1 MTPQEIQKQN
11 IESTKIP
18 EKEEWKNENLNIPKS
33 ATLSKYPN
41 FDVFTKTLNTIDS
54 ETKAKLLAI
63 LGSIPEDELTMYIEM
78 DADNSNLITEDDI
91 KRFIKEKAIY
101 TPKLNTTIND
111 TIDLKTETLKENW
124 VWNLDQEKTAKE
136 ENKKINKT
144 NFSLF
149 KEKLPLLTKAFQNNN
164 EILDILNKITWKYN
178 EQEQINKLIWD
189 ELLSATEKNQND
201 IKDLLNNYFSN
212 KDNAKEF
219 FQTLNEKNPELYKE
233 TYNAVIAISPELKN
247 NFTAWWIPS
256 EPYKVEKPIPEK
268 PDDKAI
274 ISQFPWAKP
283 EDIEKRWDLVSYGDK
298 TIDLKTG
305 KAFISGEWWYAIE
318 TSMKVPNS
326 LDLRVKYQKE
336 RLEIIDEIKTNE
348 KILHLL
354 ENKETLKQKLETL
367 KNNKSTQEKS
377 AQDLQIDIEINA
389 IETEIKKIN
398 EKLKIAIPWY
408 SEEQDNNLKTFL
420 KEKITQSQ
428 EKLTAL
434 KTKFDEDMQKLLEAW
449 QDEILARDKKVRETM
464 SFLDDLWITNINQ
477 NDLQKIIDRINIHP
491 HAYGFSK
498 KIDLK
503 AWFEWSPTDALKQK
517 KEFFHL
523 FSKIYEKMNFIPPV
537 NESIIE
543 WFNKDERLKND
554 TIFKQKLEDIWV
566 TKGWAI
572 QIETVMNILWE
583 KPEERERV
591 YNGKP
596 TQKEKVNEIVETK

>member
-1 MTPQEIQKQN
+1 MNPQEIQKQN
-11 IESTKIP
+11 LEANKA
-18 EKEEWKNENLNIPKS
+18 KETINENNKSKDKLQKIIEKSNLKPETIENLRKILALVDINELNDFIISEPDLDDIINNGKDIDL
-33 ATLSKYPN
+33 TLSLEWIIDN
-41 FDVFTKTLNTIDS
+41 FLMKFWESKSDNKTQKEIKSNYERNTKTSSSWNITNNSDI
-54 ETKAKLLAI
+54 TKTNNENIKNNIKEWQEIINKNISTYKKIFADNKDFLKLLDDSIINYEIALKNPLDTKHQETIKAI
-63 LGSIPEDELTMYIEM
+63 TEFLKTTENRKAIFDKLATSWSKELYEETYQ
-78 DADNSNLITEDDI
+78 ALSNLS
-91 KRFIKEKAIY
+91 
-101 TPKLNTTIND
+101 PTIS
-111 TIDLKTETLKENW
+111 W
-124 VWNLDQEKTAKE
+124 
-136 ENKKINKT
+136 
-144 NFSLF
+144 
-149 KEKLPLLTKAFQNNN
+149 
-164 EILDILNKITWKYN
+164 Y
-178 EQEQINKLIWD
+178 
-189 ELLSATEKNQND
+189 LSD
-201 IKDLLNNYFSN
+201 
-212 KDNAKEF
+212 
-219 FQTLNEKNPELYKE
+219 
-233 TYNAVIAISPELKN
+233 
-247 NFTAWWIPS
+247 IPS
-256 EPYKVEKPIPEK
+256 TIYKVEKLDSGKIEDRP
-268 PDDKAI
+268 I
-274 ISQFPWAKP
+274 ISQFPWANPK
-283 EDIEKRWDLVSYGDK
+283 DIERRWNLVSYWDK
-298 TIDLKTG
+298 TIDLRTG
-305 KAFISGEWWYAIE
+305 KAFISGEWGYAIE
-318 TSMKVPNS
+318 TSMSIPNS
-326 LDLRVKYQKE
+326 LDVRAKYLAE

-596 TQKEKVNEIVETK
+596 TQKEKVSETVETK

>member
-1 MTPQEIQKQN
+1 MVSQT
-11 IESTKIP
+11 
-18 EKEEWKNENLNIPKS
+18 NENWNID
-33 ATLSKYPN
+33 TLS
-41 FDVFTKTLNTIDS
+41 
-54 ETKAKLLAI
+54 
-63 LGSIPEDELTMYIEM
+63 
-78 DADNSNLITEDDI
+78 
-91 KRFIKEKAIY
+91 
-101 TPKLNTTIND
+101 PK
-111 TIDLKTETLKENW
+111 
-124 VWNLDQEKTAKE
+124 
-136 ENKKINKT
+136 
-144 NFSLF
+144 
-149 KEKLPLLTKAFQNNN
+149 
-164 EILDILNKITWKYN
+164 
-178 EQEQINKLIWD
+178 EQINTFWVEKQKFFD
-189 ELLSATEKNQND
+189 EIKKSNIKEETKNNIKKILEKISDDDFFTFIDGIPELASFIDTNTPITDVSNILNQFIDSFENKIDQGKRNNWVERNNQEINVSDDGKVYSENNTEQKKKEALK
-201 IKDLLNNYFSN
+201 ILNNR
-212 KDNAKEF
+212 KDDFKKIFWENSEF
-219 FQTLNEKNPELYKE
+219 FQLFEKYKDDELETELTEFLSKPENRKAVFDKIAATWDVKLYQE
-233 TYNAVIAISPELKN
+233 TYSSLCNLSPTIAWYLKDISPVIYE
-247 NFTAWWIPS
+247 I
-256 EPYKVEKPIPEK
+256 EPKPVKVPPEIV
-268 PDDKAI
+268 A
-274 ISQFPWAKP
+274 QLPWAKP
-283 EDIEKRWDLVSYGDK
+283 EDIERRWNLVSYWDK
-298 TIDLKTG
+298 TIDLKTK
-305 KAFISGEWWYAIE
+305 KAFISGEWGYAIE
-318 TSMKVPNS
+318 TSMQVPNS
-326 LDLRVKYQKE
+326 LDIRAKYLAE

-389 IETEIKKIN
+389 IETEVKKIN
-398 EKLKIAIPWY
+398 EKLKTAIPWY

-498 KIDLK
+498 PIDLK

-543 WFNKDERLKND
+543 WFTKDERLKND

-566 TKGWAI
+566 TRGWAI

-596 TQKEKVNEIVETK
+596 TQAEIINETVETK